1 MLLAV
6 VDDLMFTSKI
16 RAAAGQLGVPLIFAR
31 TADSAIAEAKKSLP
45 KLVILDLDNPRTD
58 PIGIVTGLK
67 SDPSL
72 AGVRVVG
79 FASHVKVELIRAARE
94 AGADEVLP
102 RSAFTTQLADILAA
116 AR

>member
-6 VDDLMFTSKI
+6 VDDLMFSSKI
-16 RAAAGQLGVPLIFAR
+16 RAAAGQLGVRFVFAR
-31 TADSAIAEAKKSLP
+31 TADSAMAEAKKSLP

-72 AGVRVVG
+72 AGVR
-79 FASHVKVELIRAARE
+79 

-102 RSAFTTQLADILAA
+102 RSAFTTQLADLLAA

>member
-16 RAAAGQLGVPLIFAR
+16 RAAAGQLGVPLVFAR
-31 TADSAIAEAKKSLP
+31 SADSAMAEVKKALP
-45 KLVILDLDNPRTD
+45 KLVILDLDNPRSD
-58 PIGIVTGLK
+58 PIGIVTRLK
-67 SDPSL
+67 GDPAL
-72 AGVRVVG
+72 AGVHVVG
-79 FASHVKVELIRAARE
+79 FASHVKVDLIRAARE

-102 RSAFTTQLADILAA
+102 RSAFTAQLADILAG